1 LADIVWQAN
10 ARERLAAAGQRLGA
24 LLGACGDVTATPLY
38 ATLTTP
44 QAPQLHAHL
53 LSHGILN
60 RHFEQADL
68 LRCGLPGGEGD
79 WQRLAGAVNDWKAR

>member
-1 LADIVWQAN
+1 
-10 ARERLAAAGQRLGA
+10 

-53 LSHGILN
+53 LSHGILT
-60 RHFEQADL
+60 RRFEQTDL
-68 LRCGLPGGEGD
+68 LRCGLPGGDGD
-79 WQRLAGAVNDWKAR
+79 WQRLAGAVDDWKAR